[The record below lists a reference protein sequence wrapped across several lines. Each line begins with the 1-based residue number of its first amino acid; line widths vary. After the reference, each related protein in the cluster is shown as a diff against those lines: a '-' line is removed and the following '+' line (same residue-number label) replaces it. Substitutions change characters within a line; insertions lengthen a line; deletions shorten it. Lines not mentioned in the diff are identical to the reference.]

1 MGETMLDRLQEPG
14 ALRVV
19 FQPILQYDKSGW
31 RVHALE
37 ALVRGPRGTHMEF
50 PDVLFEYVRRKG
62 AEVLMDRHCL
72 STVLRG
78 ARGLGTEITLSVNVH
93 AATLEQDEGFVSFLG
108 EQVEQVGRTPA
119 RVIVE
124 IVEHSPPWAG
134 KGFGQALESLRERGF
149 PVALDDV
156 GLGQSNFRMI
166 LECRP
171 DYFKMDA
178 FLIQGAHID
187 YYRRAVLR
195 SIVDLAG
202 SFGATAVAE
211 GLDSVEDLRIV
222 LDEGVRVVQG
232 YLLARPV
239 AAEVLGE
246 RVGARRLAESR
257 DQCRPR
263 VVQRLDPATS
273 RPTREARARRIISAA
288 AVEGEGRLRWDGPA
302 NRDSRRP
309 WCLAST

>member
-1 MGETMLDRLQEPG
+1 MGETMLDRLLAPG

-19 FQPILQYDKSGW
+19 FQPILQYDQSGW

-62 AEVLMDRHCL
+62 AEVAMDRHCL
-72 STVLRG
+72 AAVLRG
-78 ARGLGTEITLSVNVH
+78 ARALGTEITLSVNVH
-93 AATLEQDEGFVSFLG
+93 AATLEQDGDFVDFLA
-108 EQVEQVGRTPA
+108 EQVQEVGRTPA
-119 RVIVE
+119 HVIIEV
-124 IVEHSPPWAG
+124 VEHSPPWAG
-134 KGFGQALESLRERGF
+134 RGFGRALEQFRERGF
-149 PVALDDV
+149 PIALDDV

-178 FLIQGAHID
+178 FLIQGTHTD

-239 AAEVLGE
+239 AARVLGSTNLLVHAADRLPVAFDE
-246 RVGARRLAESR
+246 PVTFGSSDWLSHATKGVLELCGDLHVRTRGCGRLAEPTTTS
-257 DQCRPR
+257 
-263 VVQRLDPATS
+263 PALK
-273 RPTREARARRIISAA
+273 EK
-288 AVEGEGRLRWDGPA
+288 VG
-302 NRDSRRP
+302 
-309 WCLAST
+309 